1 MRSLLFKVVEA
12 VKSWKSIVVSMVRA
26 QTLFIIIII
35 IIISHSSRER
45 LVWRYSDIMFE
56 KWEEDLMKANG
67 DMRKEKSDGK
77 REGREKWLKQC
88 DRSSRV
94 AKTDDKNQPD
104 GQKGGQEE
112 KNRLINSLFYWRC
125 RSETKQVS
133 GANQQ
138 VSVQKR
144 TCLEMHTGSFWTT
157 MCFRSNVLCT
167 AYFPPL

>member
-1 MRSLLFKVVEA
+1 MLFKVVEA

-77 REGREKWLKQC
+77 REGREK
-88 DRSSRV
+88 
-94 AKTDDKNQPD
+94 
-104 GQKGGQEE
+104 
-112 KNRLINSLFYWRC
+112 
-125 RSETKQVS
+125 
-133 GANQQ
+133 
-138 VSVQKR
+138 
-144 TCLEMHTGSFWTT
+144 
-157 MCFRSNVLCT
+157 
-167 AYFPPL
+167 